1 MHNVNGK
8 MQNIRVTLK
17 CIAWSRPRLLIFGL
31 KTGGLK
37 GQPGPTRNSYLAR
50 LDWHRANVLFAEL
63 HPDNV
68 IALSRR
74 YLLQFNFG
82 HFDRQNVNYT
92 KNKFGMTHFWGKE
105 HLNWFGPLIDIV
117 QIQIYIQTFRINNQK
132 TVNEMLYL

>member
-1 MHNVNGK
+1 

-17 CIAWSRPRLLIFGL
+17 CIAWSGPRLLIFGL

-50 LDWHRANVLFAEL
+50 LDWHQANVLFAAL

-74 YLLQFNFG
+74 YLLQFYFG
-82 HFDRQNVNYT
+82 HFENFERGIRLQDLQNLPNTFWAQQVHIILEQNV
-92 KNKFGMTHFWGKE
+92 G
-105 HLNWFGPLIDIV
+105 
-117 QIQIYIQTFRINNQK
+117 
-132 TVNEMLYL
+132 